1 MVSLQLTD
9 VPAVSAGTQ
18 SPLSAPVSTPLRVA
32 EVVSAL
38 SFALDLVTEQAM
50 GHSVRTCILGM
61 RIAEE
66 LRLHPDVQNDLYYA
80 LLLKDAGCSSAP
92 GTAVESAKQK
102 RKLTKMRSE
111 RGAALARLMGLSDR
125 TAQGIA
131 NLDEHWDGSGYP
143 LGLAGPEIPI
153 LSRVMLLAQTLELC
167 RTQANE
173 EQALATLRDGKNGWF
188 DPELVKAAES
198 LAQRKA
204 LWAGFANEAIY
215 PMVVNLDTKQSTM
228 APGDATLDS
237 ICLAFADIVDSKSP
251 FTYRHSKGV
260 ANTAAAIARTLNL
273 SPQRV
278 QFMRHAGLLHDLGKL
293 SVPNSILEKPG
304 KLDAAEW
311 EIMRLH
317 PYYTWKILSCISGFG
332 ELSEVTAAHHEKL
345 DGSGYFRGLRGPQLT
360 LEMRIL
366 TVADIF
372 DALSAKRPYRD
383 ALPLETVFKILR
395 KDAPHAI
402 DATCLNALEQS
413 GVRCDHSSFD
423 LQTLNERLRMA
434 QRY

>member
-1 MVSLQLTD
+1 MSLQLTD
-9 VPAVSAGTQ
+9 VPAVSAGTR
-18 SPLSAPVSTPLRVA
+18 SPLSAPVNAPLRVA

-38 SFALDLVTEQAM
+38 SFALDLVTEQPM
-50 GHSVRTCILGM
+50 GHSVRSCILGM

-80 LLLKDAGCSSAP
+80 LLLKDAGCSSTPPPTPEPARQ
-92 GTAVESAKQK
+92 KQ
-102 RKLTKMRSE
+102 KLTKLRLE
-111 RGAALARLMGLSDR
+111 RGAALARLMGLSER
-125 TAQGIA
+125 TAAGIA

-143 LGLAGPEIPI
+143 LGLEGPEIPI
-153 LSRVMLLAQTLELC
+153 ASRVILLAQTLEIC
-167 RTQANE
+167 RSQANKE
-173 EQALATLRDGKNGWF
+173 AALLSACDRKNRWF
-188 DPELVKAAES
+188 DPDVVKAAES
-198 LAQRKA
+198 LAHRKA
-204 LWAGFANEAIY
+204 LWAGLADEAIY
-215 PMVVNLDTKQSTM
+215 PVVVSLDKKQGM
-228 APGDATLDS
+228 MIAGDATLDS

-251 FTYRHSKGV
+251 FTYRHSKRV

-278 QFMRHAGLLHDLGKL
+278 HFMRHAGLLHDLGKL
-293 SVPNSILEKPG
+293 SVPTAVLEKPG
-304 KLDAAEW
+304 KLNAAEW
-311 EIMRLH
+311 EIIRLH

-345 DGSGYFRGLRGPQLT
+345 DGSGYFRGLRAPQLT

-383 ALPLETVFKILR
+383 ALPLDIVFKILR
-395 KDAPHAI
+395 KDAPHAL
-402 DATCLNALEQS
+402 DETCLDALEQS
-413 GVRCDHSSFD
+413 GARCDHSSFD

>member
-1 MVSLQLTD
+1 MTD
-9 VPAVSAGTQ
+9 VPAPRSGTPA
-18 SPLSAPVSTPLRVA
+18 SLPETANAPLRVA

-38 SFALDLVTEQAM
+38 SFALDLVAEQAM

-61 RIAEE
+61 RIAAE
-66 LRLHPDVQNDLYYA
+66 LHLPSAVQNDLYYA
-80 LLLKDAGCSSAP
+80 LLLKDAGCSGSTP
-92 GTAVESAKQK
+92 VVSSERAKQK
-102 RKLTKMRSE
+102 RQLTKVRSE
-111 RGAALARLMGLSDR
+111 RGAALARLMGLSER

-131 NLDEHWDGSGYP
+131 NLDEHWDGGGNP
-143 LGLAGPEIPI
+143 LGLKGPEIPI
-153 LSRVMLLAQTLELC
+153 LSRVMLLAQTLEVC
-167 RTQANE
+167 RTRANE
-173 EQALATLRDGKNGWF
+173 GEALGAAHKKKNRWF
-188 DPELVKAAES
+188 DPELVRAAES
-198 LAQRKA
+198 LARRKA
-204 LWAGFANEAIY
+204 LWTGFADGAIY
-215 PMVVNLDTKQSTM
+215 PVVVNLDTKHRTM

-260 ANTAAAIARTLNL
+260 AKTAAGIARTLNL
-273 SPQRV
+273 APQRV

-293 SVPNSILEKPG
+293 SVPNAVLEKPG

-317 PYYTWKILSCISGFG
+317 PYYTWKILSCISGFR

-345 DGSGYFRGLRGPQLT
+345 DGSGYFRGLRAAQLT

-372 DALSAKRPYRD
+372 DALSAKRPYRN
-383 ALPLETVFKILR
+383 ALPLDLVFKIMR
-395 KDAPHAI
+395 KDAPHAL
-402 DATCLNALEQS
+402 DATCLDALEES

-423 LQTLNERLRMA
+423 LQTLNERLMMS

>member
-1 MVSLQLTD
+1 
-9 VPAVSAGTQ
+9 
-18 SPLSAPVSTPLRVA
+18 VA

-38 SFALDLVTEQAM
+38 SFALDLVTEQPM

-92 GTAVESAKQK
+92 HVTQEPAWGKQQ
-102 RKLTKMRSE
+102 RTKIRSE
-111 RGAALARLMGLSDR
+111 RGAALARLMGLSER

-131 NLDEHWDGSGYP
+131 NADEHWDGSGYP
-143 LGLAGPEIPI
+143 DGLKGLEIPI
-153 LSRVMLLAQTLELC
+153 VSRVILLAQTLEFGRNC
-167 RTQANE
+167 ANE
-173 EQALATLRDGKNGWF
+173 EAALRSVCDRKNRWF
-188 DPELVKAAES
+188 DPDLIRAAES
-198 LAQRKA
+198 LANRKA
-204 LWAGFANEAIY
+204 LWTSFASEAIY
-215 PMVVNLDTKQSTM
+215 PAVVNMDTSQSTM
-228 APGDATLDS
+228 AAGDATLDS

-273 SPQRV
+273 PPQRV
-278 QFMRHAGLLHDLGKL
+278 QFMRRAGLLHDLGKL
-293 SVPNSILEKPG
+293 SVPNAVLEKPG

-317 PYYTWKILSCISGFG
+317 PYYTWKILGCISGFG

-345 DGSGYFRGLRGPQLT
+345 DGSGYFRGLRAPQLT

-383 ALPLETVFKILR
+383 ALPLEIVFKILR
-395 KDAPHAI
+395 KDAPHAL
-402 DATCLNALEQS
+402 DAACLDALEQS